1 MWSERARG
9 SRVAGSC
16 LLGHPAPERK
26 FKLAE
31 EKEDGRG
38 NRVVVA
44 SIRISAWCD
53 DSLSAV
59 RTP

>member
-16 LLGHPAPERK
+16 LLGHPDLEHK

-31 EKEDGRG
+31 ERERERQQGRR
-38 NRVVVA
+38 RV
-44 SIRISAWCD
+44 
-53 DSLSAV
+53 DSHLGMV
-59 RTP
+59 